1 MSRTGNCT
9 SRLQRTPQPTTPAT
23 FVFTMALSKPYEAY
37 LLLAK
42 VVSLLVGMKL
52 VLKQRS
58 CSTPL
63 FYLESRRETKYGPRA
78 AHYLPRLIS
87 PKLKP

>member
-1 MSRTGNCT
+1 
-9 SRLQRTPQPTTPAT
+9 
-23 FVFTMALSKPYEAY
+23 MALSKPYEAY